1 MKLEEFG
8 WNSYFAESYEDYK
21 EEGLIIARVARE
33 QKNLYGVFTEIGEEQ
48 AILSDSLFMNAFSSI
63 ELPAV
68 GDWIL
73 CRRKEDFDKLFIER
87 ILPRRS
93 KFSRKGKNTYGR
105 NYQKEG
111 SSDEQIISANID
123 TVFLV
128 VSMDRD
134 FNLRKIERYLTLI
147 WDSGSNP
154 VIILNKAD
162 QCEDPQW
169 YFTETESVSLGI
181 PVHVVSALKNEG
193 ISELEEY
200 LQSGKTVTLIGSSG
214 AGKSSIIN
222 CILGEEKQ
230 YVSYLREGDKRG
242 RHTTTTRE
250 MIIITGGGI
259 LIDNPGMRDIQLSVS
274 ETTLD
279 RTFYDIVELEKQC
292 RFRNCEHDTEP
303 GCAIKQAIE
312 DGELEAERFENYQ
325 KLQKEV
331 RFQERRNKQRQKFID
346 NARSQQ
352 KHQDI
357 KIKKHRNG

>member
-8 WNSYFAESYEDYK
+8 WNSYFEERYEEYK
-21 EEGLIIARVARE
+21 EEGLIIARVAWE
-33 QKNLYGVFTEIGEEQ
+33 QKNLYGIFTESGEEQ

-162 QCEDPQW
+162 QCDYPQW

-193 ISELEEY
+193 ITELEKY

-222 CILGEEKQ
+222 CIIGEEKQ

-325 KLQKEV
+325 KLQREV

-357 KIKKHRNG
+357 KIKKHRNR

>member
-8 WNSYFAESYEDYK
+8 WNSYFAEKYEDYK

-33 QKNLYGVFTEIGEEQ
+33 QKNLYGIFTESGEEQ
-48 AILSDSLFMNAFSSI
+48 AILSDSLFMSSFSSI

-68 GDWIL
+68 GDWVL
-73 CRRKEDFDKLFIER
+73 CRQQQDFDKLFIEK

-128 VSMDRD
+128 ISMDRD
-134 FNLRKIERYLTLI
+134 FNLRKIERYLTMI

-162 QCEDPQW
+162 QCDDPQW
-169 YFTETESVSLGI
+169 YADETESVSLGI

-193 ISELEEY
+193 IMELQKY
-200 LQSGKTVTLIGSSG
+200 LQNGKTVTLIGSSG

-222 CILGEEKQ
+222 CLMGEEKQ
-230 YVSYLREGDKRG
+230 YVSYVREGDKRG

-250 MIIITGGGI
+250 MIILESGGI
-259 LIDNPGMRDIQLSVS
+259 LIDNPGMRDIQLSVN

-279 RTFYDIVELEKQC
+279 RTFYDIVELEKKC
-292 RFRNCEHDTEP
+292 KFRNCKHDTEP
-303 GCAIKQAIE
+303 GCAVRQAIE

-325 KLQKEV
+325 KLLREV
-331 RFQERRNKQRQKFID
+331 RFQERRNKQRKKFID

-352 KHQDI
+352 KHQGI
-357 KIKKHRNG
+357 KIKKHRNS